1 MLVFSGLNFSLAP
14 GGLLA
19 VTGANGAGKSSLL
32 RILAGLLRPEA
43 GTVIRPGGGSGLH
56 FLGHLDGLKSAF
68 TLREMLR
75 FWSDLLGAREDR
87 EERVVLAAE
96 EVSLAH
102 ALDLPSGVLSA
113 GQRRRAGLARLLL
126 ARRPVWL
133 LDEPGSGL
141 DRDGDAFLGRLLDR
155 HRGEG
160 GIASAATH
168 QALPATPS
176 AVLDLANPA

>member
-1 MLVFSGLNFSLAP
+1 MFSGVDFSLPSGA
-14 GGLLA
+14 LLA

-43 GTVIRPGGGSGLH
+43 GTVIRLGGASSLH
-56 FLGHLDGLKSAF
+56 FLGHLDGLKGAF

-75 FWSDLLGAREDR
+75 FWSDLLGSGEGR

-126 ARRPVWL
+126 ARRPIWL

-141 DRDGDAFLGRLLDR
+141 DRDGEALLGRLLDR

-160 GIASAATH
+160 GIAIAATH
-168 QALPATPS
+168 QALPVTPS
-176 AVLDLANPA
+176 AVLDLANSG

>member
-1 MLVFSGLNFSLAP
+1 MPVFSGVSFALAP

-19 VTGANGAGKSSLL
+19 VTGANGTGKSSLL
-32 RILAGLLRPEA
+32 RGLAGLLRPES
-43 GTVIRPGGGSGLH
+43 GSVRRPGGVSGLH
-56 FLGHLDGLKSAF
+56 FLGHLDGLKDAF

-75 FWSDLLGAREDR
+75 FWSDVLGAGEGR
-87 EERVVLAAE
+87 EERLVLAAD

-113 GQRRRAGLARLLL
+113 GQRRRAGLARLLI

-133 LDEPGSGL
+133 LDEPGSAL
-141 DRDGDAFLGRLLDR
+141 DRDGEALLGRLLAR
-155 HRGEG
+155 HLAEG
-160 GIASAATH
+160 GIAVAATH
-168 QALPATPS
+168 QPLPVAPS